1 MSQHSASGQLG
12 EGEVMAAPVPGEE
25 ILVPTEVK
33 SGAFPWEKLVTV
45 STETGPVSGFT
56 KADFVIEQGGANYL
70 LAEFKQVLGKTIRVK
85 LYGSFFTTTG
95 LADIPKSVT
104 LR

>member
-1 MSQHSASGQLG
+1 
-12 EGEVMAAPVPGEE
+12 MAPNPGER

-33 SGAFPWEKLVTV
+33 SGAFPGERLVTV
-45 STETGPVSGFT
+45 NTESGPVSGFT
-56 KADFVIEQGGANYL
+56 KADYVIEQGGAKYL
-70 LAEFKQVLGKTIRVK
+70 LADVMQVLEKTVRVK

-104 LR
+104 LRKAAG